1 MTTIPR
7 KKYFKSCEE
16 FSICAIKCDKNWIG
30 IEQED
35 ENYGLYH
42 FCVYGSA
49 KFGVPFQS
57 TFEEV
62 KSNDFFDMKKYL
74 NGSIMLEALEDFYWI
89 GFNTKDKGEDWDGKL
104 INTSFTPDKDSW
116 IICFDGHPIV
126 NGKTLS
132 RFDYAQVSTSKN
144 YDVTI
149 NGGSLALFTKN

>member
-74 NGSIMLEALEDFYWI
+74 NESIMLEALEDFYWI

-104 INTSFTPDKDSW
+104 INTS
-116 IICFDGHPIV
+116 
-126 NGKTLS
+126 LS
-132 RFDYAQVSTSKN
+132 L
-144 YDVTI
+144 I
-149 NGGSLALFTKN
+149 HI